1 MEIVII
7 TGMSGAGKTEA
18 LKCLEDMGYYAID
31 NIPASLLANIVD
43 VASSEGKKLEKVAA
57 VIDVRSGPS
66 FGELYEALDALGE
79 KNVPYAIIFVDA
91 TDDVLVR
98 RFSQSR
104 RIHPLDTEGLRVID
118 NIARERALLGG
129 VRERADILIDTS
141 DINIYEFRGKLLE
154 MVPGTASLL
163 TTKLTFI
170 SFGYKFGHPLD
181 ADIIFDL
188 RFLPNP
194 YWEPELR
201 DLTGQ
206 DRPVAAYVLER
217 DITVEFLEKFS
228 LLIDLLIPG
237 YVKERRVNLTIGLGC
252 TGGRHRSV
260 AIAEEL
266 ARRFFASGH
275 PVSVLHR
282 DIEK

>member
-1 MEIVII
+1 MEVII
-7 TGMSGAGKTEA
+7 VSGMSGAGKTEA

-43 VASSEGKKLEKVAA
+43 VAPQEGKKLERTAV

-66 FGELYEALDALGE
+66 FTELYEALDILSDKG
-79 KNVPYAIIFVDA
+79 VHYAILFVDA
-91 TDDVLVR
+91 SDDVLVR
-98 RFSQSR
+98 RFSQTR

-118 NIARERALLGG
+118 NITRERTLLGG
-129 VRERADILIDTS
+129 IKERADIIIDTS
-141 DINIYEFRGKLLE
+141 DINIYEFRAKLLE
-154 MVPGTASLL
+154 MVPGAATAL
-163 TTKLTFI
+163 TTRLTFI

-194 YWEPELR
+194 YWEPQLR

-206 DRPVAAYVLER
+206 DKPVARYVLER
-217 DITVEFLEKFS
+217 DITGEFLEKFE

-266 ARRFFASGH
+266 ARRFFARGH